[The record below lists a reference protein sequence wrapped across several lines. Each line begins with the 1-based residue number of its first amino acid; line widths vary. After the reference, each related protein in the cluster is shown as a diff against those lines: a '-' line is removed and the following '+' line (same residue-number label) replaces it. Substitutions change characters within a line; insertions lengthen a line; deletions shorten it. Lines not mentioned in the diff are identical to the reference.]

1 MAAIG
6 NIRKHSTMLVI
17 VIGVAMAAFI
27 LGDFAKQ
34 RRRRDVNVGVVDG
47 QEITIMDFNK
57 EFETN
62 LDNTKR
68 QKKVTSL
75 TGAEQATVRNQT
87 WNQIVKRIIMG
98 KEYDELGIDVTAD
111 ELFDM
116 VQGPNPHPLIVQS
129 FTDPNTGKF
138 DRNRVVQYLKN
149 LDNMPPE
156 AKQQWLD
163 FEKYLKQDRMQSK
176 FSALISQGYYVPK
189 ALAMKAYQDDNDR
202 ASVSFVANKIANVPD
217 SVVTLTDAD
226 YIAYYD
232 ANKQRYEQQDAR
244 DIDFV
249 LFKVKPSEKDIQKAK
264 KEIIALKKEFE
275 KIDNADVDRFMKVN
289 SDTPYDSSWV
299 SKGKLPVEIDSI
311 MFAEKPGFV
320 SDYWFSNNQYHVARL
335 MDVAMRPDSMKASHI
350 LISYKGAYR
359 ANPAIDRTKEDAKQL
374 ADSLFEVIKK
384 NPAIIEKLSS
394 KYSDDPSAKQ
404 NNGDLGWFADGAMVP
419 AFNQACVDTKPGK
432 VTIAE
437 TPFGYHIIKVT
448 GKKDMV
454 KKVKVAILTMDVVP
468 SNQTYQNVFAD
479 ASKLASENKTLE
491 QFNAAVK
498 KMHLTKLSQ
507 PKMNKNTS
515 TIRGYDNVRQVVKW
529 AFNDNTEVGVVSNVF
544 DLEGAYMVA
553 VVTNKYSKGTAPLDE
568 IKNMLTRSVMN
579 KKKGEY
585 LANKMK
591 EAGSDLNTISKK
603 FNLPIEQD
611 NTLVFSARA
620 FGSYGREQKAIGTSF
635 GLDKGAVSKP
645 VVDRTG
651 VYVIKLNNIV
661 KSDAEKGF
669 KQAAKKLEQDFKN
682 VVNND
687 LPYRSIEKA
696 TTIEDNRIKFF

>member
-17 VIGVAMAAFI
+17 VIGAAMAAFI

-34 RRRRDVNVGVVDG
+34 RGKRDVNVGVVDG

-87 WNQIVKRIIMG
+87 WNQVVKRIIMG
-98 KEYDELGIDVTAD
+98 KEYSELGIDVTAD

-116 VQGPNPHPLIVQS
+116 VQGPHPHPLIVKS

-138 DRNRVVQYLKN
+138 DRTRVVQYLKN

-176 FSALISQGYYVPK
+176 FNALISKGYYVPK
-189 ALAMKAYQDDNDR
+189 ALAIKSYKEDNNR

-217 SVVTLTDAD
+217 SVVTITNND

-232 ANKQRYEQQDAR
+232 ANKERYKQQSAR
-244 DIDFV
+244 DMDFV
-249 LFKVKPSEKDIQKAK
+249 LFKVTPSAKDINKAK

-275 KIDNADVDRFMKVN
+275 NVEDINRFMKVN

-299 SKGKLPVEIDSI
+299 SKGKLPVEIDSL
-311 MFAEKPGFV
+311 MFVEKPGFV
-320 SDYWFSNNQYHVARL
+320 SDYWLSNNEYHLARL

-359 ANPAIDRTKEDAKQL
+359 ANPAIGRTKEEAKQL
-374 ADSLFEVIKK
+374 ADSLLKV
-384 NPAIIEKLSS
+384 IEKSPKKIESLSTT
-394 KYSDDPSAKQ
+394 YSDDPSAKQ
-404 NNGDLGWFADGAMVP
+404 NKGDLGWFADGAMVP
-419 AFNQACVDTKPGK
+419 AFNQACVDTKKGK
-432 VTIAE
+432 VTMTE
-437 TPFGYHIIKVT
+437 TPFGFHVIKVT
-448 GKKDMV
+448 GKKGKV
-454 KKVKVAILTMDVVP
+454 KKVKVASLTMEVMP

-479 ASKLASENKTLE
+479 ASKLASENKTQE
-491 QFNAAVK
+491 QFNKAVK
-498 KMHLTKLSQ
+498 KAHLTKLSQ
-507 PKMNKNTS
+507 PKMSETTS

-529 AFNDNTEVGVVSNVF
+529 AFNDNTEVGTVSEVF
-544 DLEGAYMVA
+544 DLDDAYMVA
-553 VVTNKYSKGTAPLDE
+553 VVTNKYSKGIAPLDE

-579 KKKGEY
+579 QKKGEY

-603 FNLPIEQD
+603 LNLPIEQD
-611 NTLVFSARA
+611 NTLVFTARA
-620 FGSYGREQKAIGTSF
+620 FGTYGREQKAIGTSF
-635 GLDKGAVSKP
+635 GLNKGAVSKP

-669 KQAAKKLEQDFKN
+669 KQSSMKLEQDFKN
-682 VVNND
+682 VVKND
-687 LPYRSIEKA
+687 LPYRSLEKT

>member
-34 RRRRDVNVGVVDG
+34 RGKRDVNVGVVDG

-68 QKKVTSL
+68 QKKATSL
-75 TGAEQATVRNQT
+75 TGAEQAKVRNQT

-98 KEYDELGIDVTAD
+98 KEYSELGIDVTAD

-129 FTDPNTGKF
+129 FTDPSTGKF

-176 FSALISQGYYVPK
+176 FSALIYQGYYIPK
-189 ALAMKAYQDDNDR
+189 AIAMKDYQDDNDK

-226 YIAYYD
+226 YVAYYD
-232 ANKQRYEQQDAR
+232 ANKERYKQQAAR

-264 KEIIALKKEFE
+264 KEIIALKKELE
-275 KIDNADVDRFMKVN
+275 QADDVARFMKVN

-320 SDYWFSNNQYHVARL
+320 SDYWFSNNEYHIARL
-335 MDVAMRPDSMKASHI
+335 MDVAMRPDSMKATHI
-350 LISYKGAYR
+350 LISYKGAYK
-359 ANPAIDRTKEDAKQL
+359 ANPAIDRTKDEAKQL
-374 ADSLFEVIKK
+374 ADSLFEVVKK
-384 NPAIIEKLSS
+384 NPAKIESLSG

-404 NNGDLGWFADGAMVP
+404 NKGDLGWFADGTMVP
-419 AFNQACVDTKPGK
+419 AFNQACINTKPGE

-437 TPFGYHIIKVT
+437 TRFGYHIIKVT
-448 GKKDMV
+448 GKKDKT
-454 KKVKVAILTMDVVP
+454 KKVKVALLTMEVVP

-479 ASKLASENKTLE
+479 ASKLASENKTQE
-491 QFNAAVK
+491 QFDTSVK

-507 PKMNKNTS
+507 PKMTETTS
-515 TIRGYDNVRQVVKW
+515 TIRGYNNVRQVVKW
-529 AFNDNTEVGVVSNVF
+529 AFNDNTEIGVVSDVF

-611 NTLVFSARA
+611 NALVFSARA
-620 FGSYGREQKAIGTSF
+620 FGNYGREQKAIGTSF
-635 GLDKGAVSKP
+635 GLNKGAVSKP
-645 VVDRTG
+645 VVDRAG
-651 VYVIKLNNIV
+651 VYVLKLNNIV
-661 KSDAEKGF
+661 KPDADKGF
-669 KQAAKKLEQDFKN
+669 RQAAIKLEKDFKS
-682 VVNND
+682 VVKND

>member
-34 RRRRDVNVGVVDG
+34 RGRRDVNVGVVDG

-87 WNQIVKRIIMG
+87 WNQVVKRIIMG
-98 KEYDELGIDVTAD
+98 KEYNELGIDVTAD

-129 FTDPNTGKF
+129 FTDPSTDKF

-189 ALAMKAYQDDNDR
+189 ALAMKAYQDDNNR

-217 SVVTLTDAD
+217 SVVTVTDAD
-226 YIAYYD
+226 YVAYYD
-232 ANKQRYEQQDAR
+232 ANKERYEQQSAR
-244 DIDFV
+244 DLDFV
-249 LFKVKPSEKDIQKAK
+249 LFKILPSEKDIKK
-264 KEIIALKKEFE
+264 GEKEITALKKELE
-275 KIDNADVDRFMKVN
+275 QTEDVVRFMKVN

-311 MFAEKPGFV
+311 MFSEKPGFV
-320 SDYWFSNNQYHVARL
+320 SDDWLSNDEYHVARL
-335 MDVAMRPDSMKASHI
+335 MDVAMRPDSMKATHI

-359 ANPAIDRTKEDAKQL
+359 ANPAIDRTKEEAKQL
-374 ADSLFEVIKK
+374 ADSLIKVIKK
-384 NPAIIEKLSS
+384 RSSKIGNLSS
-394 KYSDDPSAKQ
+394 MYSDDPSAKQ
-404 NNGDLGWFADGAMVP
+404 NKGDLGWFADGAMVP
-419 AFNQACVDTKPGK
+419 AFNQACIDTKKGK
-432 VTIAE
+432 FTIAE
-437 TPFGYHIIKVT
+437 TPFGYHVIKVT

-454 KKVKVAILTMDVVP
+454 KKVKVALLTMEVVP

-479 ASKLASENKTLE
+479 ASKLASENKTQE

-507 PKMNKNTS
+507 PKMSETTS

-529 AFNDNTEVGVVSNVF
+529 AFNDNTEIGVVSEVF
-544 DLEGAYMVA
+544 DLEGAYLVA
-553 VVTNKYSKGTAPLDE
+553 VVTNKYSKGTAPLEE

-591 EAGSDLNTISKK
+591 EAGSDLNSISKK

-611 NTLVFSARA
+611 NALVFSARA

-635 GLDKGAVSKP
+635 GLSKGAVSKP

-651 VYVIKLNNIV
+651 VYVLKLNNIV

-669 KQAAKKLEQDFKN
+669 KQAAIKLEQDFKS
-682 VVNND
+682 VVKND
-687 LPYRSIEKA
+687 LPYRSVEKA

>member
-34 RRRRDVNVGVVDG
+34 RKKRSVNAGVVDG

-98 KEYDELGIDVTAD
+98 KEYSELGIDVTAD

-156 AKQQWLD
+156 AKQQWLE

-189 ALAMKAYQDDNDR
+189 ALAIKAYQDDNDR

-217 SVVTLTDAD
+217 SVVTLTDDD
-226 YIAYYD
+226 YVAYYD
-232 ANKQRYEQQDAR
+232 ANKERYEQQSAR

-249 LFKVKPSEKDIQKAK
+249 LFKILPSKKDINKAK
-264 KEIIALKKEFE
+264 KEIKALKKEFE
-275 KIDNADVDRFMKVN
+275 QTSDVVRFMKVN

-299 SKGKLPVEIDSI
+299 SKGKLPVEIDSV
-311 MFAEKPGFV
+311 MFAEKPGYV
-320 SDYWFSNNQYHVARL
+320 SDYWFSNNEYHLARL

-350 LISYKGAYR
+350 LISYNGAYR
-359 ANPAIDRTKEDAKQL
+359 ANPAITRTKEEAKQL
-374 ADSLFEVIKK
+374 ADSLLKVVKK
-384 NPAIIEKLSS
+384 NPAKIESLSS
-394 KYSDDPSAKQ
+394 MYSDDPSAKQ
-404 NNGDLGWFADGAMVP
+404 NKGDLGWFADGAMVP
-419 AFNQACVDTKPGK
+419 AFNQACVDTKTGK

-448 GKKDMV
+448 GKKDVV
-454 KKVKVAILTMDVVP
+454 KKVKVALLTMEVVP

-479 ASKLASENKTLE
+479 ASKLASENKTQE

-507 PKMNKNTS
+507 PKMSETTS
-515 TIRGYDNVRQVVKW
+515 TIRGYDNVRQVVRW
-529 AFNDNTEVGVVSNVF
+529 AFDDNTEVGVVSDVF

-553 VVTNKYSKGTAPLDE
+553 VVTNKYNKGIAPLDE
-568 IKNMLTRSVMN
+568 IKNILTRSVMN

-611 NTLVFSARA
+611 NALVFSARY

-635 GLDKGAVSKP
+635 GLNKGAVSKP

-661 KSDAEKGF
+661 KSDAEKGY
-669 KQAAKKLEQDFKN
+669 KQSAIKLEQDFKN
-682 VVNND
+682 VVKND
-687 LPYRSIEKA
+687 LPYRSLEKA

>member
-17 VIGVAMAAFI
+17 VIGAAMAAFI

-34 RRRRDVNVGVVDG
+34 RRKRSVNAGVVDG

-98 KEYDELGIDVTAD
+98 KEYSELGIDVTAD

-156 AKQQWLD
+156 AKQQWLE

-217 SVVTLTDAD
+217 SVVTLTDDD
-226 YIAYYD
+226 YVAYYD
-232 ANKQRYEQQDAR
+232 ANKERYEQQSAR

-249 LFKVKPSEKDIQKAK
+249 LFKILPSKKDINKAK
-264 KEIIALKKEFE
+264 KEIKALKKEFE
-275 KIDNADVDRFMKVN
+275 QTSDVVRFMKVN

-299 SKGKLPVEIDSI
+299 SKGKLPVEIDSV
-311 MFAEKPGFV
+311 MFAEKPGYV
-320 SDYWFSNNQYHVARL
+320 SDYWFSNNEYHLARL

-350 LISYKGAYR
+350 LISYNGAYR
-359 ANPAIDRTKEDAKQL
+359 ANPAITRTKEEAKQL
-374 ADSLFEVIKK
+374 ADSLLKVVKK
-384 NPAIIEKLSS
+384 NPAKIESLSS
-394 KYSDDPSAKQ
+394 MYSDDPSAKQ
-404 NNGDLGWFADGAMVP
+404 NKGDLGWFADGAMVP
-419 AFNQACVDTKPGK
+419 AFNQACVDTKTGK

-448 GKKDMV
+448 GKKDVV
-454 KKVKVAILTMDVVP
+454 KKVKVALLTMEVVP

-479 ASKLASENKTLE
+479 ASKLASENKTQE

-507 PKMNKNTS
+507 PKMSETTS
-515 TIRGYDNVRQVVKW
+515 TIRGYDNVRQVVRW
-529 AFNDNTEVGVVSNVF
+529 AFDDNTEVGVVSDVF

-553 VVTNKYSKGTAPLDE
+553 VVTNKYNKGIAPLDE
-568 IKNMLTRSVMN
+568 IKNILTRSVMN

-611 NTLVFSARA
+611 NALVFSARS

-635 GLDKGAVSKP
+635 GLNKGAVSKP

-661 KSDAEKGF
+661 KSDAEKGY
-669 KQAAKKLEQDFKN
+669 KQSAIKLEQDFKN
-682 VVNND
+682 VVKND
-687 LPYRSIEKA
+687 LPYRSLEKA